1 MIEKILEWLLGFFK
15 EKSEDQQWLEDKIEE
30 KEQELEEI
38 ENEENSDDDLDE
50 YLNK

>member
-1 MIEKILEWLLGFFK
+1 MIAAILEWLLSFFQK
-15 EKSEDQQWLEDKIEE
+15 KTKKQEVIEAKIEE

-38 ENEENSDDDLDE
+38 ENEEISDDDVID